1 MTEQDVKD
9 INGVIQFTN
18 DPEHRYCELELIISD
33 CQIKHKNL
41 KYEIGRK
48 RQNDKQTGEENRERG
63 MVESNKTM
71 S

>member
-33 CQIKHKNL
+33 GQIKHKNL

-48 RQNDKQTGEENRERG
+48 KAPASQEAKAPDEK
-63 MVESNKTM
+63 
-71 S
+71 

>member
-18 DPEHRYCELELIISD
+18 DPAHRYCELELIISD
-33 CQIKHKNL
+33 GEIKHKNL

-48 RQNDKQTGEENRERG
+48 KASAPQEAREPEEDAH
-63 MVESNKTM
+63 
-71 S
+71 